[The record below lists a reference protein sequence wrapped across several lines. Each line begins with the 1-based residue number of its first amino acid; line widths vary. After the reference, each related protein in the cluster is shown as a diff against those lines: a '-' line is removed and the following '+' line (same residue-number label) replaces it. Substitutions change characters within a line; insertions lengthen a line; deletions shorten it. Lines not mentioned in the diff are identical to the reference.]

1 MRNTRT
7 VWIKFARAIV
17 KICFA
22 LIIVAGAGAGIA
34 LWTRTNF
41 ASGLFSF
48 ILLTGLG
55 VVLAFG
61 VCSIAFIKLD
71 MAEDIHAIRKK
82 LLGEKDDDVVKLDV
96 KKSLSERAKEGE
108 KAFRAARRK
117 LNGFGN
123 PGNDKW

>member
-1 MRNTRT
+1 MRNTQT
-7 VWIKFARAIV
+7 VWIKFARTIV

-34 LWTRTNF
+34 LWVNTNS
-41 ASGLFSF
+41 ASGLLSF
-48 ILLTGLG
+48 LLVTGIG
-55 VVLAFG
+55 VLLAFG

-71 MAEDIHAIRKK
+71 MAEDIHVIRKK
-82 LLGEKDDDVVKLDV
+82 LLGEKDDEVVKLDV

-108 KAFRAARRK
+108 KALRAARRK